1 MVEAG
6 RTKTAWFLAEVIF
19 ALLALVALAVGI
31 HAFGG
36 GAPGVTV
43 QITAQINPDDVFACE
58 HRPGAVEGD
67 RCSHTAEVVR
77 LWVSEHAGQEAAAY

>member
-36 GAPGVTV
+36 GPVVTV
-43 QITAQINPDDVFACE
+43 HITAQNPYDVFACE

-67 RCSHTAEVVR
+67 RCSRTAEVVR
-77 LWVSEHAGQEAAAY
+77 LWVSEHASQEAP